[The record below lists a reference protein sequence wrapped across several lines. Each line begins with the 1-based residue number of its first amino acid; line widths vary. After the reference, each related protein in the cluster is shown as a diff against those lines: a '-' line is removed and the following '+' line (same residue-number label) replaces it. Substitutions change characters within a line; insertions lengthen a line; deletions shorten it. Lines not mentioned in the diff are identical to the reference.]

1 MIYTNI
7 TPALKPISF
16 FFQRHRI
23 RRLAKAKLLQE
34 INFNLR
40 LIDMIEWIGVSAEFK
55 NKVVGE
61 FTLKEFENFIEVC
74 SEDVFDRIN
83 KKMVEFEDE
92 NLDDKKVEKTELL
105 SNLINKIKTLQLI
118 AEFNK
123 DFEAD
128 NKSRFD
134 KRLNNIKKGLNE
146 LKQTLN
152 S

>member
-1 MIYTNI
+1 MLYTSI

-74 SEDVFDRIN
+74 TEDVFDRIH

-92 NLDDKKVEKTELL
+92 NPDDKRVEKTELI
-105 SNLINKIKTLQLI
+105 SNTINKIKTLQLI
-118 AEFNK
+118 ADFNK
-123 DFEAD
+123 NFEAD
-128 NKSRFD
+128 NKSIFAV
-134 KRLNNIKKGLNE
+134 RLKNIKHGLIE
-146 LKQTLN
+146 LKSLI
-152 S
+152 